1 MLEKK
6 TGKDQQVIFDVGI
19 HKGEDTDYY
28 LKKGFFVIGF
38 EANPVLIQY
47 CKERFSKEIK
57 IGRLILV
64 EGAIADVDNTEVK
77 QKTIKF
83 YRNLDDTV
91 WGTVCENWAK
101 RNEKLGTR
109 NETIEVPVINFSEC
123 LQKYGIPYYLKIDIE
138 GMDTVCLKSLLKFE
152 QKPSYISIESE
163 KISFDKLIEELSL
176 FKQLGYNSFKAVQQ
190 SGISRQKEPDPV
202 MEGCRTSY
210 QFKQGSSG
218 LFGRDLPGTWKN
230 FEQIH
235 KEYKRTFFLYEY
247 FGDLGKWRRK
257 IFGRVIREVMSTIL
271 QKPIPGWYD
280 THARHESVKLS

>member
-6 TGKDQQVIFDVGI
+6 TGKDRQVIFDVGI

-57 IGRLILV
+57 TGRLVLV
-64 EGAIADVDNTEVK
+64 EGAIADVENSEVE

-152 QKPSYISIESE
+152 LKPSYISIESE
-163 KISFDKLIEELSL
+163 KIYFDKLIEELNL

-210 QFKQGSSG
+210 RFEEGASG

-230 FEQIH
+230 FEQIL